1 MIEFFRK
8 YVNFCKF
15 PVCIYI
21 CIIKFYFSLS
31 LCPSTTLDGSLVSSD
46 VVSKRRIRN
55 GSVLYGDTL
64 QDFHQHRL
72 QEGYDPLDL
81 KYSLYAIAVSN

>member
-1 MIEFFRK
+1 MLLLL
-8 YVNFCKF
+8 Y
-15 PVCIYI
+15 CIYL
-21 CIIKFYFSLS
+21 FVFLSYFSLS
-31 LCPSTTLDGSLVSSD
+31 LCPSTAHEGSLGSSD
-46 VVSKRRIRN
+46 VGSKRRIRN

-81 KYSLYAIAVSN
+81 KYSLYAIAVRNY